1 MNNNNN
7 NYHHQGHHHP
17 GPSPPPPPIPPRPP
31 GYELPIWQPTPGTTW
46 NYVLH
51 HPVRLADPCV
61 DRLSVWILDLFDTPA
76 ESVAA
81 LRARGRRVVAYFSAG
96 TREDWRPDAAAFP
109 QHRGDGLGRALPD
122 WPGERWVR
130 PSAPAVRAVMAAR
143 LDLARAKGFD
153 GVDPDNVDGYDNRN
167 GLGLTRDDAVEYVR
181 WLACEARARGLAV
194 GLKNAGDVVPRVID
208 VVQWAVSEQAVQF
221 GDVAQF
227 EPFVRAG
234 KPVFHVEYPKGEDE
248 DDDRQNDTRDVTGK
262 KRDKC
267 FRARDKGFSTIIK
280 NVRLDQWVQTF

>member
-1 MNNNNN
+1 MNDN
-7 NYHHQGHHHP
+7 HHHHWHAPACPPP
-17 GPSPPPPPIPPRPP
+17 GGRPPPPIPPRPP
-31 GYELPIWQPTPGTTW
+31 GYEIEIWQPPVGATW

-51 HPVRLADPCV
+51 HPVRLGGPDIERHA
-61 DRLSVWILDLFDTPA
+61 VWIVDLFDTPA
-76 ESVAA
+76 AAVAA

-96 TREDWRPDAAAFP
+96 TREDWRPDAAALP
-109 QHRGDGLGRALPD
+109 ASCLGRALD
-122 WPGERWVR
+122 GWAGERWLR
-130 PSAPAVRAVMAAR
+130 PSAHAVRAVMAAR

-167 GLGLTRDDAVEYVR
+167 GLGLTRDDAVEYVH
-181 WLACEARARGLAV
+181 WLAGEARARGLAV
-194 GLKNAGDVVPRVID
+194 GLKNAGDVVPRVIG
-208 VVQWAVSEQAVQF
+208 VVQWAVNEQAVQF

-248 DDDRQNDTRDVTGK
+248 DDDRQNDAREVTGK

-267 FRARDKGFSTIIK
+267 FGARDKGFSSIIK
-280 NVRLDQWVQTF
+280 NARLDQWVQTS

>member
-1 MNNNNN
+1 MNNNG
-7 NYHHQGHHHP
+7 YGHGHTP
-17 GPSPPPPPIPPRPP
+17 GPPPPPIPPRPP
-31 GYELPIWQPTPGTTW
+31 GYEMQIWQPLPGTTW

-51 HPVRLADPCV
+51 HPVRLNDPLI
-61 DRLSVWILDLFDTPA
+61 DHLAVWILDLFDTPA
-76 ESVAA
+76 ATVAA

-96 TREDWRPDAAAFP
+96 TLEDWRPDVRP
-109 QHRGDGLGRALPD
+109 IPRGSVGRPLPD
-122 WPGERWVR
+122 WPGERWLR
-130 PSAPAVRAVMAAR
+130 PACPVVRAVMAAR

-153 GVDPDNVDGYDNRN
+153 GVDPDNVDGYDNRRN
-167 GLGLTRDDAVEYVR
+167 GLGLSRDDAVDYVR

-194 GLKNAGDVVPRVID
+194 GLKNAGDVVPRVVD

-227 EPFVRAG
+227 EPLVRAG

-248 DDDRQNDTRDVTGK
+248 DDDKQNDTREVTGK

-267 FRARDKGFSTIIK
+267 FGARSKGFSSIIK
-280 NVRLDQWVQTF
+280 NVRLDQWVQLS